1 MIKLM
6 IISTLNLCLGLKHK
20 MLEIEQL
27 LIENKIDVLCL
38 QEMEVEIF
46 FDSNLLAI
54 NGYRLELENNSEKA
68 RTGFY
73 IRNSEISRKDLI

>member
-73 IRNSEISRKDLI
+73 IRNLVNYKRR

>member
-1 MIKLM
+1 MMKRM
-6 IISTLNLCLGLKHK
+6 TISTLNLCLSMKHK
-20 MLEIEQL
+20 KLEIEQL
-27 LIENKIDVLCL
+27 LTENKIDGMCL
-38 QEMEVEIF
+38 QETEVEKT

-54 NGYRLELENNSEKA
+54 NGYRLEHENNSEKA